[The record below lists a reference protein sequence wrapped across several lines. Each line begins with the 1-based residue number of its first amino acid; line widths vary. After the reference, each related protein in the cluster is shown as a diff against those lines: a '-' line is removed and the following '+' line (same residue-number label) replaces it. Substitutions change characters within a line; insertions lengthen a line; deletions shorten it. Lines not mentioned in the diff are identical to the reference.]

1 MFHDDPLAPFLERQA
16 AVILDGGLASELE
29 RRGADLSG
37 ALWSAALLA
46 GAPERIR
53 EVHLAY
59 LEAGADV
66 ITAASYQAT
75 FEGFA
80 ARGFS
85 RPEAAELIRSSV
97 RIARECRDAFWSEPA
112 NRRGRSRPLVA
123 ASVGPYGAFLTDG
136 SEYRGDYGLSA
147 AELRS
152 FHRERL
158 DLLLDAE
165 PDLLALETLPCKVEA
180 QALLDL
186 LRERPGAR
194 AWLSFSCRDAG
205 HVSHGETFAECVAL
219 AEGHE
224 AIVAAGVNCTAPAFV
239 GELLRGA
246 AARCSVPLLAYPNS
260 GERWDA
266 ERRAWDGDGAAAA
279 ELPVE
284 SWLDA
289 GAKLVGGCCRTT
301 PQDIASLRR
310 RVLARG
316 GARR

>member
-1 MFHDDPLAPFLERQA
+1 
-16 AVILDGGLASELE
+16 
-29 RRGADLSG
+29 
-37 ALWSAALLA
+37 
-46 GAPERIR
+46 
-53 EVHLAY
+53 
-59 LEAGADV
+59 
-66 ITAASYQAT
+66 
-75 FEGFA
+75 
-80 ARGFS
+80 
-85 RPEAAELIRSSV
+85 
-97 RIARECRDAFWSEPA
+97 
-112 NRRGRSRPLVA
+112 
-123 ASVGPYGAFLTDG
+123 VGPYGAFLTDG